1 MRNLYAM
8 MDKDGDGWVGAED
21 LYRLIKEVEPGWT

>member
-1 MRNLYAM
+1 M

-21 LYRLIKEVEPGWT
+21 LYRVIKEVEPGWT